1 MLSIYAYGKRGAF
14 PSHLPSFH
22 FSIFP
27 QTSYRGPNIIT
38 RGHESKNSEA
48 VVDGDYDEV
57 RCKPQKWVW
66 FVGGVRTRSAPVC
79 TPVYPYHDRCISELR
94 KRQTHM
100 EMLIITVMR
109 HAPATIVPAMISPAT
124 KRKIARVIIW
134 LLAKSSV
141 RITI

>member
-1 MLSIYAYGKRGAF
+1 MEREVYFLAIYRLSIF
-14 PSHLPSFH
+14 NF
-22 FSIFP
+22 FSP
-27 QTSYRGPNIIT
+27 QTRGPNVIT

-48 VVDGDYDEV
+48 VVDGDDDEV

-124 KRKIARVIIW
+124 KRKSEGYH
-134 LLAKSSV
+134 LAFG
-141 RITI
+141 